1 MVVRLRWTVLKGG
14 IARPAAVLLLAVLLA
29 GFGVTTL
36 TRGWLWA
43 APYHDH
49 IVLGGRHLGHGAPAD
64 GDRPHAAAHDTG
76 AHGVPH
82 HAHEGDELSRAFAAL
97 QTVDPAP
104 ATEPV
109 GRRVVP
115 TWSASAGQTDPG
127 VFTFVATV
135 AATLAG
141 LAVLRGRRLLVVP
154 DCWVAG
160 WPPAPLAPPPRPV

>member
-1 MVVRLRWTVLKGG
+1 MGGRLRWTG
-14 IARPAAVLLLAVLLA
+14 IEGSVARSAAVLLLAVLLA

-36 TRGWLWA
+36 TRGWIWA

-49 IVLGGRHLGHGAPAD
+49 IVLGGRHFGHGAPRG
-64 GDRPHAAAHDTG
+64 GDRAHAAHDAG

-104 ATEPV
+104 ATEPA
-109 GRRVVP
+109 GRRIVP

-141 LAVLRGRRLLVVP
+141 LVVLRGRRLLAAP
-154 DCWVAG
+154 G
-160 WPPAPLAPPPRPV
+160 GRITGRLPAPLAPPPRPA